1 MLWTIAVVLFVLW
14 ALGLATA
21 YTAGG
26 FIHVL
31 LVVALA
37 VVLIQFIS
45 GRRIVPRA
53 NSSPH
58 EDPMNPKNRTE
69 TDPDEALSD
78 AAQGQNINADDVEE
92 DGASEIDA
100 IGRAA
105 GLKPGSKK
113 PFTGIEEVDRRDQ
126 HRWELDPASAKNDPA
141 AQP

>member
-1 MLWTIAVVLFVLW
+1 
-14 ALGLATA
+14 
-21 YTAGG
+21 
-26 FIHVL
+26 
-31 LVVALA
+31 
-37 VVLIQFIS
+37 
-45 GRRIVPRA
+45 
-53 NSSPH
+53 
-58 EDPMNPKNRTE
+58 MNPKNRTE